1 MRLSAPIFHL
11 KRRAKA
17 QAQNE
22 SIPLHQA
29 LDKIAIE
36 EGFATWSLLAA
47 RASSQPKARDLLDRL
62 KPGDLVLLGAR
73 PGQGKT
79 MMGLDLIM
87 EAAKSGRRGAFF
99 TLEYN
104 QDDIVERIDR
114 SSAPSLPLPDLIDFD
129 TSDNISANHIM
140 ARLDRASRGTLVV
153 IDYLQLLDQKR
164 DNPPLENQV
173 HTLKRFAEEKGLI
186 IVFISQIDRTYD
198 ASEKPC
204 PDLSDVRLP
213 NPLDLSH
220 FDMTCFLNA
229 GEIRIEAMR

>member
-1 MRLSAPIFHL
+1 MRLSAPVFHL

-22 SIPLHQA
+22 AIPLHQA

-47 RASSQPKARDLLDRL
+47 RASAQPKARDLLDRL
-62 KPGDLVLLGAR
+62 KPGDLMLLGAR

-114 SSAPSLPLPDLIDFD
+114 SGASSLPLPDIIDFD
-129 TSDNISANHIM
+129 TSDSISAHHIM

-173 HTLKRFAEEKGLI
+173 HTLKRFAQEKGLI

-229 GEIRIEAMR
+229 GEVRIEAMR